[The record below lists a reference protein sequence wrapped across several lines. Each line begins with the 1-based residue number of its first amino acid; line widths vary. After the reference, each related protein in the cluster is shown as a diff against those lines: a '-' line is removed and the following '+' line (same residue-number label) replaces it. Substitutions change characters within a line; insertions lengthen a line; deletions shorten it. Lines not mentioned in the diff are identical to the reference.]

1 MYATVNWL
9 NKRPLRLTAATT
21 SVTAQGTTTRTSY
34 GLYMCKQEQQ
44 NHHKN
49 NNNNSKS
56 NYCQATHSELLQQPQ
71 RIVAIARKCVY
82 FYARMCVCVQS
93 GGRWKKINGENWSK
107 SGTTNKTNNKR
118 QWNTWLRQNAL
129 NAHAAVHKPIRTYRM
144 YIGIYIYNNN
154 KNVGNKN
161 ANWIAG
167 AFTKWKWIKLQ
178 QNARRITKQ
187 QQ

>member
-93 GGRWKKINGENWSK
+93 GGK
-107 SGTTNKTNNKR
+107 
-118 QWNTWLRQNAL
+118 
-129 NAHAAVHKPIRTYRM
+129 
-144 YIGIYIYNNN
+144 
-154 KNVGNKN
+154 
-161 ANWIAG
+161 
-167 AFTKWKWIKLQ
+167 
-178 QNARRITKQ
+178 
-187 QQ
+187 